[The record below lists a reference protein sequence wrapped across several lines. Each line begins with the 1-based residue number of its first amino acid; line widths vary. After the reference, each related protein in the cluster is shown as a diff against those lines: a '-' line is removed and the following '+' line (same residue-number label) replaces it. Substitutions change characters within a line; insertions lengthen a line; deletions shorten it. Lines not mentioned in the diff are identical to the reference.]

1 MSRKPI
7 YVVTTPEG
15 AELYFDNLRMI
26 TGIKIPDGVE
36 TITFSSEGSNSNAVN
51 LRGLNYQFPNAVNLR
66 GLNYQFPD
74 IKEIIVGKDILDIY
88 IDNEMF
94 PNVRKVTSHSTK
106 FKSGSMLIY
115 NGYSYPSLYNT
126 FCLNADEVIDLKG
139 VKCIHRRAFSGCLS
153 TRIINADKIANV
165 DKDAFEGSMFP
176 YLPHKNG
183 VVMAGPI
190 LVDVDADVDEITIG
204 KNVNVLN
211 PGAGF
216 KNVKKLH
223 IQNPK
228 DMEKMWGIEELGI
241 TDIYIDSQA
250 KLDALFCDQ
259 FQNHGWGKLERVHID
274 ENNPWCKSVDGI
286 VYSKN
291 GDTLFFCPE
300 GRTGD
305 LKIPEGTKFIYSF
318 AFQLSNLSSVTLP
331 DSMQAIGSNAFYWC
345 QELKSIDFGNGI
357 ERIGTNDGLSVITM
371 CINLKQIEIPRQVKY
386 ICRSAFAKGKLEKV
400 IFNEGIEY
408 IDEYAFHNNKI
419 ESITLPSTLKSVG
432 KQSLVGI
439 KEIIVKGN
447 EIPVNLIPAVV
458 TNSKNISTDKLEEF
472 YSQVITIK
480 RECKED
486 MCIPFC
492 LSTETMEKL
501 NFECMMHGFKDVTLT
516 RRIYEYVSTSDA
528 KQDIA
533 IYVYNKTKDDTI
545 GAYLRRVSGTISKRL
560 LKKGEQER
568 LVEFLE
574 TGLVTENAMKKLLK
588 DADAQNA
595 TLVTAYILKSLEQVS
610 TKTSFKL

>member
-1 MSRKPI
+1 MSAKI
-7 YVVTTPEG
+7 YTVTTPEG
-15 AELYFDNLRMI
+15 AELYLSNARTI
-26 TGIKIPDGVE
+26 IGINIPDGIE
-36 TITFSSEGSNSNAVN
+36 TITFSGEASEGRGSIISAYYTVQ
-51 LRGLNYQFPNAVNLR
+51 LRELTC
-66 GLNYQFPD
+66 QFPD
-74 IKEIIVGKDILDIY
+74 VKEVIIGRDVIDIHIA
-88 IDNEMF
+88 NEMF
-94 PNVRKVTSHSTK
+94 PNVRKVTSHSSK
-106 FKSGSMLIY
+106 FQSGSMLIY
-115 NGYSYPSLYNT
+115 NGYSYASLYNT
-126 FCLNADEVIDLKG
+126 FCRKSDEVVDLNGIKG
-139 VKCIHRRAFSGCLS
+139 IQERAFSGCLS
-153 TRIINADKIANV
+153 TKIINADKIISVAR
-165 DKDAFEGSMFP
+165 DAFEGSMFP

-211 PGAGF
+211 PGVGF

-259 FQNHGWGKLERVHID
+259 FQNHGLGKLERVHID

-318 AFQLSNLSSVTLP
+318 AFESSNLSSVALP
-331 DSMQAIGSNAFYWC
+331 DSMQEIGSNAFYCC
-345 QELKSIDFGNGI
+345 QELKFIDFGNGI

-371 CINLKQIEIPRQVKY
+371 CINLKQIEIPSQVKY
-386 ICRSAFAKGKLEKV
+386 ICRSAFAQGKLEKV
-400 IFNEGIEY
+400 ILNEGIEY

-419 ESITLPSTLKSVG
+419 GSITLPSTLKSVG
-432 KQSLVGI
+432 KQSLVGT
-439 KEIIVKGN
+439 KEIVIKGD

-458 TNSKNISTDKLEEF
+458 TNSKNISANKLEEL
-472 YSQVITIK
+472 YSRVITIK
-480 RECKED
+480 REGKED
-486 MCIPFC
+486 MSIPFC
-492 LSTETMEKL
+492 LSAETMEKL
-501 NFECMMHGFKDVTLT
+501 NFECMMHGFKDVNLT
-516 RRIYEYVSTSDA
+516 RKIYEYASTSDA

-533 IYVYNKTKDDTI
+533 IYVYNKTKDDSI
-545 GAYLRRVSGTISKRL
+545 GAYLRRVSGIISKRL
-560 LKKGEQER
+560 LKKGEQEC

-588 DADAQNA
+588 DAEAQNA
-595 TLVTAYILKSLEQVS
+595 TLVTAYILKSLDKIN

>member
-36 TITFSSEGSNSNAVN
+36 TITFSSEGSNS
-51 LRGLNYQFPNAVNLR
+51 NAVNLR

-259 FQNHGWGKLERVHID
+259 FQNHGLGKLERVHID

>member
-36 TITFSSEGSNSNAVN
+36 TITFSSEGSTSNVSSYYSVN
-51 LRGLNYQFPNAVNLR
+51 LI

-74 IKEIIVGKDILDIY
+74 IKEIIVGKDISDIY

-115 NGYSYPSLYNT
+115 NDGYSYHTLYNT

-139 VKCIHRRAFSGCLS
+139 VKWIHRRAFSGCLS

-165 DKDAFEGSMFP
+165 AKDAFKGSMFSYMP
-176 YLPHKNG
+176 QQNG
-183 VVMAGPI
+183 IVMAGPI
-190 LVDVDADVDEITIG
+190 LADIAPDVDEVVIGNGVNIITPG
-204 KNVNVLN
+204 LN
-211 PGAGF
+211 F

-228 DMEKMWGIEELGI
+228 YIDKLWVLDDSGVTDM
-241 TDIYIDSQA
+241 YIDSQE
-250 KLDALFCDQ
+250 KLDTLFFNQLQRDE
-259 FQNHGWGKLERVHID
+259 NWWHKLERIHIKED
-274 ENNPWCKSVDGI
+274 NPWCKSVDGI

-300 GRTGD
+300 NRTGD
-305 LKIPEGTKFIYSF
+305 LTIPEGTKFIYSF
-318 AFQLSNLSSVTLP
+318 AFKNSNLSSITLP
-331 DSMQAIGSNAFYWC
+331 DSIQEIGDSAFYC
-345 QELKSIDFGNGI
+345 CKELESIDFGNGI
-357 ERIGTNDGLSVITM
+357 ERIGSYNGSTVVTM
-371 CINLKQIEIPRQVKY
+371 CPNLKRVEIPKQVKY
-386 ICRSAFAKGKLEKV
+386 IYRSAFINGMIEEL
-400 IFNEGIEY
+400 ILNEGLEY
-408 IDEYAFHNNKI
+408 VDEYAFYNNKI

-432 KQSLVGI
+432 RQSLVGI
-439 KEIIVKGN
+439 KEVISNNNG
-447 EIPVNLIPAVV
+447 IPTNLMPAVIM
-458 TNSKNISTDKLEEF
+458 NSKMVNADKLDEF
-472 YSQVITIK
+472 CSQVITIK
-480 RECKED
+480 REGKED
-486 MCIPFC
+486 MYIPFC
-492 LSTETMEKL
+492 LSAEAMEKL
-501 NFECMMHGFKDVTLT
+501 NFDHLMHGFEDINLSRK
-516 RRIYEYVSTSDA
+516 IYEYASTSDA

-533 IYVYNKTKDDTI
+533 IHIYNKTKDDSI
-545 GAYLRRVSGTISKRL
+545 AAYLRRVSGTISKRL

-568 LVEFLE
+568 LVEFFE
-574 TGLVTENAMKKLLK
+574 TGLVTESAMKKLLK
-588 DADAQNA
+588 DAEAQNA

-610 TKTSFKL
+610 TKTSLKI

>member
-1 MSRKPI
+1 MSAKI
-7 YVVTTPEG
+7 YTVTTPEG
-15 AELYFDNLRMI
+15 AELYLGNTREI
-26 TGIKIPDGVE
+26 IGVNIPDGVE
-36 TITFSSEGSNSNAVN
+36 TITFSGEASGRKGNIISSYYTVQLKE
-51 LRGLNYQFPNAVNLR
+51 LTC
-66 GLNYQFPD
+66 QFPD
-74 IKEIIVGKDILDIY
+74 VKEIIIGRDIIDMY
-88 IDNEMF
+88 IANEMF
-94 PNVRKVTSHSTK
+94 PNVRKVTSHSSK
-106 FKSGSMLIY
+106 FQSGSVLIY
-115 NGYSYPSLYNT
+115 NGYSYSFLCNT
-126 FCLNADEVIDLKG
+126 FCLKPDEVIDLKG
-139 VKCIHRRAFSGCLS
+139 VKGIRERAFSGCLS
-153 TRIINADKIANV
+153 TKVVNADKIISV
-165 DKDAFEGSMFP
+165 DRDAFDGSMFP

-190 LVDVDADVDEITIG
+190 LVDVDADTDEITIG

-216 KNVKKLH
+216 KHVKKLH

-228 DMEKMWGIEELGI
+228 DIEKMWGIEESGI
-241 TDIYIDSQA
+241 TEVYIDSQA

-259 FQNHGWGKLERVHID
+259 LQHPRNGLGKLERVHVD
-274 ENNPWCKSVDGI
+274 ESNPWCKSVEGI

-318 AFQLSNLSSVTLP
+318 AFESSNLSSVALP
-331 DSMQAIGSNAFYWC
+331 DSMQEIGSNAFYCC
-345 QELKSIDFGNGI
+345 QELKFIDFGNGI

-371 CINLKQIEIPRQVKY
+371 CINLKQIEIPSQVKY
-386 ICRSAFAKGKLEKV
+386 ICRSAFAQGKLEKV
-400 IFNEGIEY
+400 ILNEGIEY

-419 ESITLPSTLKSVG
+419 GSITLPSTLKSVG
-432 KQSLVGI
+432 KQSLVGT
-439 KEIIVKGN
+439 KEIVIKGD

-458 TNSKNISTDKLEEF
+458 TNSKNISANKLEEL
-472 YSQVITIK
+472 YSRVITIK
-480 RECKED
+480 REGKED
-486 MCIPFC
+486 MSIPFC
-492 LSTETMEKL
+492 LSAETMEKL
-501 NFECMMHGFKDVTLT
+501 NFECMMHGFKDVNLT
-516 RRIYEYVSTSDA
+516 RKIYEYASTSDA

-533 IYVYNKTKDDTI
+533 IYVYNKTKDDSI
-545 GAYLRRVSGTISKRL
+545 GAYLRRVSGIISKRL

-588 DADAQNA
+588 DAEAQNA
-595 TLVTAYILKSLEQVS
+595 TLVTAYILKSLDKIN

>member
-36 TITFSSEGSNSNAVN
+36 TITFSSEGSNS
-51 LRGLNYQFPNAVNLR
+51 NAVNLR